1 MTEPTPGHGWPSGS
15 SGDATGDP
23 FDESRL
29 FGELCELDT
38 ADCDARL
45 RTLATTHPALAARLR
60 RLLAIDD
67 AYAGHTARNVMA
79 QPLHDPVDGLA
90 DIGPF
95 RLVRLVGRGGMG
107 VVYEAERRSGFAQ
120 RVAIKLLP
128 RFDADPAARERFARE
143 RGILARLRHPN
154 ICSILDGDALDDGTP
169 WLAMEFVPGEP
180 LCAWCAH
187 RGTDLRG
194 RIELFLQLCDA
205 VQAAHRSLVIHRDLK
220 DGNVL
225 VDETGHLKLLDF
237 GIAKALT
244 PAADET
250 GTLAQDRFFSPM
262 TAAPEQL
269 RGDPALVGTDVYALG
284 ALLHQL
290 LCGELP
296 FERPALSPAERTQA
310 ILERVPPRASDILQR
325 TIDEGRGGPTANGLA
340 AAGITPAM
348 LRGELDAIVAHCLR
362 KEADERYADVGDLAR
377 DLRAWRSGHP
387 ISIAQGD
394 RLYRTRKFL
403 RRHRLP
409 ATIAALALAGVLAAL
424 GVALWQAAALR
435 VERDQARAARAQSD
449 ADRDRARTVAAF
461 MRDTFAQ
468 ADPGKAREDTLMARD
483 LIAHGKRRL
492 GDLDR
497 QPDTQ
502 ADLALLMAEN
512 EAGLGLLQDSAA
524 TYAAYASK
532 IEALARKDADVRW
545 RAASL
550 QLSIRRELDP
560 DTPALDARLAALAT
574 LADTPT
580 RQARVAHE
588 RERLY
593 ARRAAFAAAARTL
606 EDAWRTLGRQLPAD
620 DALRLRI
627 DLGDALLNAERTE
640 DAARLVATIDLDT
653 LRRRDPA
660 QQIRAWR
667 LMLRELDARD
677 APRAA
682 RMDAIEAWRDTAV
695 RYYGADSLEAAN
707 AYVWAVG
714 VSDDPATRERL
725 MQRAHAIQTAK
736 LPPASMARAYAE
748 RNMAG
753 YYLEMRASPALAEP
767 YLALAVALGR
777 RATSRAHGDVRG
789 FELQWARTLNALG
802 RHARCLGALSSPPD
816 VQATDTDI
824 DAAKLSGLDLEL
836 ARAALASG
844 RRADAAGLVTAASRI
859 WADRHAPFPLAQADT
874 LAQLQRRL
882 ALSGGRR

>member
-1 MTEPTPGHGWPSGS
+1 MTEPRPP
-15 SGDATGDP
+15 GDAADPITGDP
-23 FDESRL
+23 LDESRL

-45 RTLATTHPALAARLR
+45 RALAAEHPALAARLR

-90 DIGPF
+90 DVGPF

-128 RFDADPAARERFARE
+128 RFAADPAARERFARE
-143 RGILARLRHPN
+143 RAILARLRHPN

-180 LCAWCAH
+180 LCAWCAR
-187 RGTDLRG
+187 RGTDLPG
-194 RIELFLQLCDA
+194 RIDLFLQLCDA

-225 VDETGHLKLLDF
+225 VDEAGHLKLLDF
-237 GIAKALT
+237 GIAKALV
-244 PAADET
+244 PAPDDT

-284 ALLHQL
+284 ALLHQM

-296 FERPALSPAERTQA
+296 FEQPPLSPAERTRA
-310 ILERVPPRASDILQR
+310 ILERVPPRMSDVRQR
-325 TIDEGRGGPTANGLA
+325 ALAEGRDGGG

-362 KEADERYADVGDLAR
+362 KDADERYADVGDLAR

-435 VERDQARAARAQSD
+435 VERDAARAARAQSE
-449 ADRDRARTVAAF
+449 ADRDRARAVAAF

-483 LIAHGKRRL
+483 LVAHGKRRL
-492 GDLDR
+492 GDLGG

-524 TYAAYASK
+524 TYAAYAPR

-560 DTPALDARLAALAT
+560 DTPALDARLAVLAS

-580 RQARVAHE
+580 RRARVARE

-606 EDAWRTLGRQLPAD
+606 EDAWQALGRQLPAD

-640 DAARLVATIDLDT
+640 DAARLVATIDFDA

-667 LMLRELDARD
+667 LMLRELDARQ
-677 APRAA
+677 APRAE
-682 RMDAIEAWRDTAV
+682 RMRAIDAWRDTAV

-736 LPPASMARAYAE
+736 LPPVSMARAYAE

-802 RHARCLGALSSPPD
+802 RHARCLEALSSPPD
-816 VQATDTDI
+816 AQATDTDT
-824 DAAKLSGLDLEL
+824 DVARLSGLDLEL
-836 ARAALASG
+836 AQAALATG
-844 RRADAAGLVTAASRI
+844 RRTDAARLVAAAAGV
-859 WADRHAPFPLAQADT
+859 WQQRHAPFPAAQADT

-882 ALSGGRR
+882 AVSGGRR

>member
-1 MTEPTPGHGWPSGS
+1 MTEPTPGHGLP
-15 SGDATGDP
+15 DASPGGAVDTITGDP
-23 FDESRL
+23 LDESRL

-45 RTLATTHPALAARLR
+45 RALATEHPALAARLR

-90 DIGPF
+90 DVGPF

-128 RFDADPAARERFARE
+128 RFAADPAARERFARE
-143 RGILARLRHPN
+143 RAILARLRHPN

-194 RIELFLQLCDA
+194 RIDLFLQLCDA

-244 PAADET
+244 PAPDET

-269 RGDPALVGTDVYALG
+269 RGDPALVATDVYALG

-296 FERPALSPAERTQA
+296 FERPPLSPAERTQA
-310 ILERVPPRASDILQR
+310 ILERVPPRASDTLQR
-325 TIDEGRGGPTANGLA
+325 AIGEGRSGPSAT
-340 AAGITPAM
+340 GITPAM

-362 KEADERYADVGDLAR
+362 KDADERYADVGDLAR

-387 ISIAQGD
+387 IAIAQGD

-424 GVALWQAAALR
+424 GVALWQAAELR
-435 VERDQARAARAQSD
+435 VQRDQARAARAQSE
-449 ADRDRARTVAAF
+449 ADRDRARVVAAF
-461 MRDTFAQ
+461 MRDTFEQ

-483 LIAHGKRRL
+483 LVAHGKRRL
-492 GDLDR
+492 GDLDG

-524 TYAAYASK
+524 TYAAYAPG

-550 QLSIRRELDP
+550 QLSIHRELDP
-560 DTPALDARLAALAT
+560 DTPTLDAHLAALAS

-580 RQARVAHE
+580 RRARVAHE

-640 DAARLVATIDLDT
+640 DAARLVATIDFDA

-667 LMLRELDARD
+667 LMLRELDARK
-677 APRAA
+677 APRAE
-682 RMDAIEAWRDTAV
+682 RMRAIDAWRDTAV

-714 VSDDPATRERL
+714 VSDDPATQERL

-736 LPPASMARAYAE
+736 LPLASMARAYAE

-753 YYLEMRASPALAEP
+753 YYLELRGSPALAEP
-767 YLALAVALGR
+767 YLALAVTLGR

-802 RHARCLGALSSPPD
+802 RHARCLEALSSPPAA
-816 VQATDTDI
+816 QATDTDI

-836 ARAALASG
+836 AKAALATG
-844 RRADAAGLVTAASRI
+844 RRTDAARLVTAAYSV
-859 WADRHAPFPLAQADT
+859 WDQRHAPFPAAQADT

-882 ALSGGRR
+882 AMSEGRR